1 MISIAYILIIILTLM
16 GLPLFLVLGASALLG
31 YLDSGQPLALFFVSN
46 LETVAANP
54 LFLAIPLFTLAG
66 YLMAESG
73 TPKRLVN
80 LSRGLFGWMP
90 GGLAIVSLLAM
101 SFFTAF
107 TGASGVT
114 IIALGGLLFP
124 AMIKEGY
131 PEHFTLGLLTTGGS
145 RGLTF
150 PPSLPLIIFAMIAGL
165 SMQGANVKVVKK
177 QPKVVQAANQKTKVT
192 TGKIQVK
199 KQDSL
204 DDDMDKE
211 LAELDEPS
219 KKPSKKVVKKA
230 GKEDLDQEMDAELD
244 ELDKPAKK
252 AATKKGN
259 DDIDKELDAALDNA
273 DNGNKTAK
281 GVATISK
288 HPKPPKEM
296 APDSGPG
303 SPWSEAPTISVDR
316 LFVAGALPG
325 LFSLLLIILYAMWV
339 GAKKGVKRTKLN
351 AKDALKSVKEAG
363 WELPIP
369 LIIIVGIYGGFF
381 TAVDAAAI
389 TAAYVFIVEVFIYRD
404 LPKSKLFN
412 VMKESMLLVGSIL
425 LILLAALAL
434 TNYFIDAEIPQK
446 IFAVI
451 KLHVHS
457 KLTFLIFLNIFLLIV
472 GCLMDIFSAIL
483 VVVPIIMPVAL
494 YYHVDP
500 THLGVIFLI
509 NLDIG
514 YSTPPVGINLFIGA
528 LRFKRPVLT
537 LYKATLPYLAI
548 MLFALI
554 VITYWPGLSLWLV
567 HLLGVQ

>member
-1 MISIAYILIIILTLM
+1 MITIAYILLLVLTLI
-16 GLPLFLVLGASALLG
+16 GLPLFLVLGGSALLG
-31 YLDSGQPLALFFVSN
+31 YLNSGQSLALYFASN
-46 LETVAANP
+46 LETVASNP

-66 YLMAESG
+66 YLMAESN

-165 SMQGANVKVVKK
+165 SMQGANVKVVSP
-177 QPKVVQAANQKTKVT
+177 QPKVVHTAKSTLKTT
-192 TGKIQVK
+192 SGKIQAK
-199 KQDSL
+199 KTAAPDDL
-204 DDDMDKE
+204 DADMDKE
-211 LAELDEPS
+211 LAKLDEPAKKTV
-219 KKPSKKVVKKA
+219 KKPA
-230 GKEDLDQEMDAELD
+230 EDLDREMEKELNALDKSDKKPVKTKDNINAELNA
-244 ELDKPAKK
+244 EL
-252 AATKKGN
+252 
-259 DDIDKELDAALDNA
+259 NA
-273 DNGNKTAK
+273 MDNGKPK
-281 GVATISK
+281 PGVATIGR

-303 SPWSEAPTISVDR
+303 SPWSVAPTISVDR

-325 LFSLLLIILYAMWV
+325 LFSLFLIILYAMWI

-351 AKDALKSVKEAG
+351 AKDAFRSIKEAG
-363 WELPIP
+363 WEIPIP
-369 LIIIVGIYGGFF
+369 LIIIIGIYGGFF

-404 LPKSKLFN
+404 LPKSRLFN
-412 VMKESMLLVGSIL
+412 VMKESMLLVGSIM

-446 IFAVI
+446 IFAMI
-451 KLHVHS
+451 KIHVHS
-457 KLTFLIFLNIFLLIV
+457 KLTFLICLNVFLLVV

-548 MLFALI
+548 MLFALG
-554 VITYWPGLSLWLV
+554 VITYWPDLSLWLV
-567 HLLGVQ
+567 RALGVQ

>member
-1 MISIAYILIIILTLM
+1 MIGIAYILLLILTLM
-16 GLPLFLVLGASALLG
+16 GLPLFLVIGGSALLG
-31 YLDSGQPLALFFVSN
+31 YLKSGQSLALFFASN
-46 LETVAANP
+46 LETVASNP

-66 YLMAESG
+66 YLMAESN

-80 LSRGLFGWMP
+80 LSEGLFGWMP

-101 SFFTAF
+101 AFFTAF

-124 AMIKEGY
+124 ALIKEGY
-131 PEHFTLGLLTTGGS
+131 PEPFTLGLLTTGGS

-165 SMQGANVKVVKK
+165 SMQGADIKVVHKTPAAVTQTASTAQATRATKRPRAKK
-177 QPKVVQAANQKTKVT
+177 QPGQQ
-192 TGKIQVK
+192 
-199 KQDSL
+199 
-204 DDDMDKE
+204 
-211 LAELDEPS
+211 
-219 KKPSKKVVKKA
+219 
-230 GKEDLDQEMDAELD
+230 
-244 ELDKPAKK
+244 
-252 AATKKGN
+252 
-259 DDIDKELDAALDNA
+259 DIDRELNAALDNLDKGTKKA
-273 DNGNKTAK
+273 APKKAGVKAGEDIDQELNAALDNLDKGTKKAAPKKAKIASKTRQ
-281 GVATISK
+281 
-288 HPKPPKEM
+288 PKAAAAPM

-303 SPWSEAPTISVDR
+303 SPWSYTPTISVDR

-325 LFSLLLIILYAMWV
+325 LFSLFLIIFYAMWV
-339 GAKKGVKRTKLN
+339 GAKKGVKRTKFDPKR
-351 AKDALKSVKEAG
+351 AWRSIRDAA
-363 WELPIP
+363 WEIPIP
-369 LIIIVGIYGGFF
+369 FIIIVGIYGGFF

-389 TAAYVFIVEVFIYRD
+389 TAAYVFVVEVLIYRD
-404 LPKSKLFN
+404 LPASKLFN
-412 VMKESMLLVGSIL
+412 VMTESMLLVGSIM
-425 LILLAALAL
+425 LILLAALSL
-434 TNYFIDAEIPQK
+434 TNYFIDAQVPQQ
-446 IFAVI
+446 IFAMI
-451 KLHVHS
+451 KQHVHS
-457 KLTFLIFLNIFLLIV
+457 RLTFLIFLNLFLLIV

-554 VITYWPGLSLWLV
+554 VITYWPDMSLWLV
-567 HLLGVQ
+567 NYLGVQ

>member
-1 MISIAYILIIILTLM
+1 MITVAYILIIILTLM
-16 GLPLFLVLGASALLG
+16 GLPLFLVLGGSALLG
-31 YLDSGQPLALFFVSN
+31 YLGSGQDLALFFASN

-101 SFFTAF
+101 AFFTAF

-124 AMIKEGY
+124 ALLKEGY

-165 SMQGANVKVVKK
+165 SMQGANVKVVKPA
-177 QPKVVQAANQKTKVT
+177 PKVQAVSASANAQTSKKTAET
-192 TGKIQVK
+192 
-199 KQDSL
+199 DDL
-204 DDDMDKE
+204 DDEIDK
-211 LAELDEPS
+211 
-219 KKPSKKVVKKA
+219 
-230 GKEDLDQEMDAELD
+230 ELD
-244 ELDKPAKK
+244 ELDDGDKKPAAAKIVKK
-252 AATKKGN
+252 QADT
-259 DDIDKELDAALDNA
+259 DDLDDEIDKELDELDDDQPAAKAELH
-273 DNGNKTAK
+273 KP
-281 GVATISK
+281 SK
-288 HPKPPKEM
+288 PEKVM

-303 SPWSEAPTISVDR
+303 SPWSEQPKISVDR

-325 LFSLLLIILYAMWV
+325 LFSLMLIILYSIFIGMR
-339 GAKKGVKRTKLN
+339 KGVPRTSFN
-351 AKDALKSVKEAG
+351 FSEAWQSIRG
-363 WELPIP
+363 AAWEIPIP
-369 LIIIVGIYGGFF
+369 FIIIVGIYGGFF
-381 TAVDAAAI
+381 TAVDASAI
-389 TAAYVFIVEVFIYRD
+389 IVAYVFIVEVFIYRD
-404 LPKSKLFN
+404 LPKHKLFN
-412 VMKESMLLVGSIL
+412 VMKESMLLVGSIM
-425 LILLAALAL
+425 LILLAALSL
-434 TNYFIDAEIPQK
+434 TNHFIDAEVPQK
-446 IFAVI
+446 IFAII
-451 KLHVHS
+451 KAHVHS

-528 LRFKRPVLT
+528 LRFKRPVIE
-537 LYKATLPYLAI
+537 LYKATLPFLVI

-554 VITYWPGLSLWLV
+554 VITYWPDLSLWLV
-567 HLLGVQ
+567 NALGVQ